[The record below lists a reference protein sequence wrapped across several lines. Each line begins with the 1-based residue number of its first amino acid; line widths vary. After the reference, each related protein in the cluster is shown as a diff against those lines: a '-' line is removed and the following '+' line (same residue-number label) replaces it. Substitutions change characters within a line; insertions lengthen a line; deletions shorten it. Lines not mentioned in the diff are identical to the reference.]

1 MICPVPGSETAKG
14 WPDRRFKAE
23 CSAEECGTNGGSM
36 TVRNRFFVFFAY
48 LRRFVMF
55 ITLKEATNK
64 GFSEEKLINLI
75 KRDQINGVLIE
86 KGCVVVDGFVDDK
99 ELNFVDK

>member
-1 MICPVPGSETAKG
+1 
-14 WPDRRFKAE
+14 
-23 CSAEECGTNGGSM
+23 
-36 TVRNRFFVFFAY
+36 
-48 LRRFVMF
+48 MF

-86 KGCVVVDGFVDDK
+86 NGSVVVDGFVDDK